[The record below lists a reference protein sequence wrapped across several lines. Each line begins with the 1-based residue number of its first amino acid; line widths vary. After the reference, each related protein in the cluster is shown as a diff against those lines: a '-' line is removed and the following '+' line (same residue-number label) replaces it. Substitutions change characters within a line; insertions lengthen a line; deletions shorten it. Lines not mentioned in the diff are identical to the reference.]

1 MCKEPIRSLFL
12 RRGRFVLETGR
23 DHRLKEWHHG
33 TQFRAELLDGVLLL
47 ALTRGEEVGAA
58 LFIFFDPGFRKAAVA
73 DLRKDLAHFFS
84 RLLGDDARSS
94 GIITLFGSITDG
106 VAHVAEATTVN
117 QVDDQLELME
127 AFEVGN
133 LGLIACFRER
143 FEGAERQ
150 VVAVAKL
157 ESHDGVEIW
166 LKGVAILLRLVGARN
181 GDLDTLPPAAGFR
194 GGVPRQ
200 AFFSRLGPRG
210 PPLGGAAGDENAAF

>member
-1 MCKEPIRSLFL
+1 MCKETIRSLFL

-143 FEGAERQ
+143 LEARLDQFTHAAAKYGLLAKEVRFGFFGESGFQNAGTRAAESFG
-150 VVAVAKL
+150 VS
-157 ESHDGVEIW
+157 ES
-166 LKGVAILLRLVGARN
+166 KRY
-181 GDLDTLPPAAGFR
+181 
-194 GGVPRQ
+194 
-200 AFFSRLGPRG
+200 
-210 PPLGGAAGDENAAF
+210 